1 MSKFNIEFCKQFSAE
16 KLRAIYKDCTEKE
29 LNELILTV
37 HGEKPAEPEKPK
49 KKALKNERNYSG
61 IERGW
66 LSIEQSKG

>member
-1 MSKFNIEFCKQFSAE
+1 MLSRFDLEFCKQFSAE

-49 KKALKNERNYSG
+49 KSTKK
-61 IERGW
+61 
-66 LSIEQSKG
+66 

>member
-49 KKALKNERNYSG
+49 KSTKK
-61 IERGW
+61 
-66 LSIEQSKG
+66 